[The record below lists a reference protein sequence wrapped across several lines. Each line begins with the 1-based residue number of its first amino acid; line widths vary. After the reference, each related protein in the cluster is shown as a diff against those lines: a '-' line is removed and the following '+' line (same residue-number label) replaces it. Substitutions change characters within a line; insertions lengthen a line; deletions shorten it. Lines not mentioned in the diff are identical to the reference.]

1 MMTLSFIRCFFVLI
15 STAVGYFVG
24 DLVLRPLTGAQIG
37 CLSGLVLIFI
47 ENRLHRA
54 SVRGLSSMVFGLV
67 LGIILAKLLADI
79 MSLLPLGDVFL
90 SISRVVLTLIFSYLG
105 AVMALRGKDEF
116 NIIIPYVQFR
126 RQDMKEGIILLDTSA
141 IIDGRIVNIYK
152 SNFLDGRLVVPRF
165 VLQELQKLADS
176 SDDLKRQRGRRGMD
190 LLHEMQADDTIDIRI
205 HEDDFPGAES
215 VDGKLIM
222 LAKLMDASLCTTD
235 YNLGRI
241 AALQSIKVLNIND
254 LLSSVRSTIVNG
266 ESLRIK
272 LVKEGKEHDQAV
284 GYLEDG
290 TMIVV
295 SNARKSIGEEV
306 NVVVSSILQT
316 PSGKMIFAKLP

>member
-1 MMTLSFIRCFFVLI
+1 MTLSFIRCFFVLI